1 MKKKIIIPLF
11 LLALVLIFC
20 ASAPFLFSSRGI
32 SQGQLYITDG
42 RAFLVTSENSAMIV
56 SDRTKN
62 KDLFEKYENGDTLL
76 LFHDG
81 IAESFPAQT
90 GGYYALR
97 LSKGDG
103 SFRPDDSILGVAVQ
117 KNDTGFEFSLT
128 WGCYGISSY
137 DSRTG
142 KLVKTSHATHP
153 EDYITQLTLTSEQ
166 YEEIKQLF
174 RDLEIESYPDEYN
187 PSKYMSTPSATLILT
202 LKTADFE
209 KTVTAADICLDN
221 EGKDKMGQKF
231 LDTCYAISEML
242 MDTEEWNALPDYE
255 FYYD

>member
-1 MKKKIIIPLF
+1 MKKKIIVPLF
-11 LLALVLIFC
+11 LLALILIVC
-20 ASAPFLFSSRGI
+20 TSAPLIFSSRGI
-32 SQGQLYITDG
+32 SQGQLYISDG

-62 KDLFEKYENGDTLL
+62 KNLFEKYENGDTLL

-97 LSKGDG
+97 LSKGNG
-103 SFRPDDSILGVAVQ
+103 SFRPDDSILGIAAQ
-117 KNDTGFEFSLT
+117 KYDTDFEFSLT

-153 EDYITQLTLTSEQ
+153 EDYITQLTLTTEQ

-174 RDLEIESYPDEYN
+174 RDLEIEAYPDEYN
-187 PSKYMSTPSATLILT
+187 PSKNMSTPYGALILT
-202 LKTADFE
+202 LRTKDFE
-209 KTVTAADICLDN
+209 KTVTAEEISLDY
-221 EGKDKMGQKF
+221 EGKDKMGQRF
-231 LDTCYAISEML
+231 LDTCNAIAEML
-242 MDTEEWNALPDYE
+242 METEQWKALPDYE